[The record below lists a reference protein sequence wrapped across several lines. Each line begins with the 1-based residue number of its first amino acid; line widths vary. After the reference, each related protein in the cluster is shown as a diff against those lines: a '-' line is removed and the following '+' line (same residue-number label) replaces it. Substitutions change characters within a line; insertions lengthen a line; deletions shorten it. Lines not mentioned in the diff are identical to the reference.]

1 MGCVHGQVQD
11 VTSGDFIDDLSDMD
25 WYDVGEELESNLDF
39 EGYLDEI
46 AEVGDNMLA
55 QEYWPSIMENK

>member
-55 QEYWPSIMENK
+55 QEDWSSLMENK